1 MKMQVGWLRT
11 CPMNFVNTVM
21 NFRISQKQKISY
33 FIELDE
39 KENSSPITA
48 MILVEITSSEWP

>member
-1 MKMQVGWLRT
+1 MQVGWLRT